1 MATDLLIDSFRDYL
15 ELERCY
21 SEYTIGSYVSDL
33 EEFKDFFRAE
43 DETLTWE
50 GIDAD
55 IVRRWIVLLMDKGRA
70 PSSVNRKLSS
80 LRVFYKLL
88 MRRQVV
94 KITPLAGLQG
104 LKKNKPLPCF
114 VKEADMD
121 KLLDEIDFGEG
132 FEALRDKA
140 IITMFY
146 TTGIRLSELVGL
158 NNEDVSFS
166 ALSIK
171 VLGKRRKQ
179 RIIPFGDELKNVLLA
194 YIDNRDLSCSCS
206 DGAFFVNSKGQR
218 ISRTKVQAL
227 VRKHLS
233 NVVRM
238 KKRSPHVLRHSFA
251 TSLLNNKA
259 ELGVVKELLGHES
272 LAATEIYT
280 HVTFE
285 ELKSVYKQAHPR
297 A

>member
-1 MATDLLIDSFRDYL
+1 MATDLLIESFRDYL

-21 SEYTIGSYVSDL
+21 SVYTVRGYVSDL
-33 EEFKDFFRAE
+33 EEFKEFFCAE

-50 GIDAD
+50 GIDTD
-55 IVRRWIVLLMDKGRA
+55 IVRRWIVFLMDKGRT

-94 KITPLAGLQG
+94 KKTPLAGLQG
-104 LKKNKPLPCF
+104 LRKNKPLPCF
-114 VKEADMD
+114 VKETDMD

-140 IITMFY
+140 VIAMFY
-146 TTGIRLSELVGL
+146 ATGVRLSELVGL
-158 NNEDVSFS
+158 NDENVDFL

-171 VLGKRRKQ
+171 VLGKGCKQ
-179 RIIPFGDELKNVLLA
+179 RVIPFGDELKNTLLA
-194 YIDNRDLSCSCS
+194 YVDKRNLSCGAPSE
-206 DGAFFVNSKGQR
+206 AFFVNAKGQR

-233 NVVRM
+233 SVVRM

-285 ELKSVYKQAHPR
+285 ELKTVYKQAHPR